1 MYVYALGYPGY
12 PQNIP
17 IKGGYRPSLLQKSYY
32 RLGL

>member
-17 IKGGYRPSLLQKSYY
+17 IKGGYRPLLQKSYY